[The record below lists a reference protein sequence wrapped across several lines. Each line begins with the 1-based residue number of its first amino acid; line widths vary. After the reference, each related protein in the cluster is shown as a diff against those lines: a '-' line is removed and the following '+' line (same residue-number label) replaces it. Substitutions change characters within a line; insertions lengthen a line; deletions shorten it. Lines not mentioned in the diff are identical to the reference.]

1 MELIGIKQ
9 LYTAINNKLH
19 STTAN
24 VCTNNTKAA
33 MDIKILRALSA
44 FFNVTINKAC
54 EVVSYM

>member
-24 VCTNNTKAA
+24 GCTNNTKA